1 MSRRQKQKKKYR
13 GFWRFVRI
21 QAVLL
26 LLLLGALG
34 VYFFGGYGK
43 EVQGLLTEAKQ
54 LAHSSNTDTFR
65 QIQTS
70 VLYDDNGSQI
80 TTLKAEKDV
89 YYLSFEEIPDQ
100 VKAAMVSIE
109 DKKFYKH
116 HGVDYKAIVRAFFAM
131 VRNGEV
137 TQGGSTITQQL
148 ARTVFLSQDRTWQRK
163 LEEIF
168 LASELEKKYSKDQI
182 LEFYLNNIYFGNGY
196 YGIQAASRGYFN
208 TDVSNLDLSEITYLC
223 AIPNNPTL
231 YDPVTNSEHTL
242 ARRNRILD
250 QMKQDEVITEAECMI
265 AKAEDITLRRPE
277 NAKNNYVETYA
288 YFCATQALMQADGFE
303 FKNDFSDEEERSE
316 YQDAYSEKYSECE
329 KHLYTGGYRI
339 YTSMNLAMQEKLQ
352 DTLDDHLAGY
362 TEVNDEGI
370 YTLQGAAV
378 CIENQSGL
386 VKAVVGGR
394 QQDYNGYTL
403 NRAYQSYRQPGSAIK
418 PLLVYTPAFDMG
430 YTPDTVVTDAP
441 MEDGPSNASGSYA
454 GDVTLRYAVIKSI
467 NTVAWKVL
475 EDITPENGISYLK
488 NMDFAKL
495 DRQDEHPAAALGGFT
510 TGVSPLEMTAGYA
523 TLENDGCYRRP
534 SCIMRITDA
543 SGNTVYEPS
552 GEEKQI
558 YKVNS
563 ARTMTDVLTGVLT
576 DGTAA
581 GMALTSTQSAGKTGT
596 TNSNKDGWFLGY
608 TKYYT
613 TGVWVGYDMPKE
625 LPGLTGASY
634 PVHIW
639 KDFMEQIHEELPYA
653 KFVAPAGS
661 VSTEDTQQQEELV
674 QGKDLQEKG
683 S

>member
-21 QAVLL
+21 QALLL

-54 LAHSSNTDTFR
+54 LARSSDTDTFR

-70 VLYDDNGSQI
+70 ILYDDSGSQI

-116 HGVDYKAIVRAFFAM
+116 HGVDYKAIVRAFLAM

-277 NAKNNYVETYA
+277 TAKNNYVETYA
-288 YFCATQALMQADGFE
+288 YFCATQALMQMDGFE
-303 FKNDFSDEEERSE
+303 FKNDFADEEERSK
-316 YQDAYSEKYSECE
+316 YQEAYSEKYSECE
-329 KHLYTGGYRI
+329 KDLYTGGYRI

-352 DTLDDHLAGY
+352 DTLDDRLSGF

-378 CIENQSGL
+378 CIENQSGF
-386 VKAVVGGR
+386 VKAAVGGR

-418 PLLVYTPAFDMG
+418 PLLVYTPVFDMG

-441 MEDGPSNASGSYA
+441 IENGPSNANGSYA

-495 DRQDEHPAAALGGFT
+495 DRQDERPTAALGGFT

-543 SGNTVYEPS
+543 SGNTIYEAS

-558 YKVNS
+558 YKENS

-634 PVHIW
+634 PVQIW

-674 QGKDLQEKG
+674 QGRDLQEKG
-683 S
+683 R